1 MNNEK
6 NTMDNKLLRK
16 KIRLVWTV
24 ILLAILVVFLLT
36 GCKPKQII
44 QERTVTK
51 VDSTAI
57 VSLKSELQKKT
68 IEVETLKTDLERF
81 REENTRLQEEVSKYE
96 VEYDTSGPVNPQTG
110 KPPVKKETTTNSK
123 SLLEKMVKDYEI
135 QLSEYKKEVE
145 TITTKNNNL
154 EYEVKQLRDEN
165 SELKNKIVPTT
176 GFNFRLFFYGVA
188 AGIIAVIAIL
198 LFIKK

>member
-1 MNNEK
+1 MK
-6 NTMDNKLLRK
+6 TKAKHR
-16 KIRLVWTV
+16 IWRA
-24 ILLAILVVFLLT
+24 ILLIGLILFFAT

-44 QERTVTK
+44 QERTITK

-81 REENTRLQEEVSKYE
+81 GEDNTRLQEEVSKYE

-165 SELKNKIVPTT
+165 SELKSKTIPQSGNKL
-176 GFNFRLFFYGVA
+176 RLIIISFL
-188 AGIIAVIAIL
+188 AGIAAPIAY
-198 LFIKK
+198 FIYRKNKRLINSIFPF

>member
-1 MNNEK
+1 MEK
-6 NTMDNKLLRK
+6 VKRRRF
-16 KIRLVWTV
+16 IWTI
-24 ILLAILVVFLLT
+24 ILIAVLIIFLAT

-44 QERTVTK
+44 QEKTVTK

-81 REENTRLQEEVSKYE
+81 REDNTRLQEEVSKYE

-165 SELKNKIVPTT
+165 RELKNKIVPTT
-176 GFNFRLFFYGVA
+176 GFNFRLFLYGVA

-198 LFIKK
+198 LFIKR

>member
-1 MNNEK
+1 MKTEYK
-6 NTMDNKLLRK
+6 N
-16 KIRLVWTV
+16 IIWTI
-24 ILLAILVVFLLT
+24 ILTAVLIIFLAT

-44 QERTVTK
+44 QERVITK
-51 VDSTAI
+51 IDSTAVI
-57 VSLKSELQKKT
+57 TLKSELQKKNV
-68 IEVETLKTDLERF
+68 EVEMIKTDLERF
-81 REENTRLQEEVSKYE
+81 REDNTRLQEEVSKYE

-145 TITTKNNNL
+145 TITTKKNNL

-176 GFNFRLFFYGVA
+176 GFNFRLFSYGVA

>member
-1 MNNEK
+1 MKTEYK
-6 NTMDNKLLRK
+6 N
-16 KIRLVWTV
+16 IIWTI
-24 ILLAILVVFLLT
+24 ILTAVLIIFLAT

-44 QERTVTK
+44 QERTITK

-57 VSLKSELQKKT
+57 VYLKSELHKKT
-68 IEVETLKTDLERF
+68 IEVETLKTYLERF
-81 REENTRLQEEVSKYE
+81 REDNTRLQEEVSKYE

-145 TITTKNNNL
+145 TITTKKNNL

-165 SELKNKIVPTT
+165 RELKNKITPTT
-176 GFNFRLFFYGVA
+176 GFNFRLFLYGVA
-188 AGIIAVIAIL
+188 AGMLAVIAIL
-198 LFIKK
+198 LFIKR